1 MSVAALKGRAS
12 LVARAHSEIK
22 LRIMGSTLR
31 PGQQVLEQD
40 LAATL
45 GTSRTPSPR
54 RSSR

>member
-1 MSVAALKGRAS
+1 MSVAAVKGRAS

-22 LRIMGSTLR
+22 RRIMGSTLR

-45 GTSRTPSPR
+45 GTSRTPVR
-54 RSSR
+54 